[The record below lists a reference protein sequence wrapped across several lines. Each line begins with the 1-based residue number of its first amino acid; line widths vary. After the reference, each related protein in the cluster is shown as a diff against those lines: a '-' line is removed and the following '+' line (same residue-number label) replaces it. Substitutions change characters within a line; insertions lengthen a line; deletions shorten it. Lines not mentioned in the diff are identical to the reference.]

1 MMTRKMITRRKMI
14 KNTAAAAAGGALL
27 LNSPFKIL
35 GSSPEKKTRVVL
47 IRDARI
53 PDYGTDP
60 DQGIVQE
67 MLDKAIIELTG
78 VTDIKKAWKNI
89 IRPDDVVGIKT
100 NVWRYLPT
108 PKEVENALRQRVIEA
123 GVSENNIGISDR
135 GVRNMP
141 VFQNAT
147 ALINTRPMR
156 THAWSGVG
164 SLLKNPIM
172 FAQEPSAYHD
182 DSCADLAT
190 LWELPQIKGKT
201 RLNVLVMFTPL
212 FHGIGPH
219 HFNKEYVW
227 SYKGLIVSF
236 DPVAADSVGLSIIQ
250 ARRREFFGENRPLS
264 PHAKHIEYAETRHHL
279 GVADPAKIELV
290 RLGYDENILI

>member
-1 MMTRKMITRRKMI
+1 MTQKTITRRKMI
-14 KNTAAAAAGGALL
+14 RDTTTAAVGGALI
-27 LNSPFKIL
+27 LNSPFKTW

-47 IRDARI
+47 IRDERI
-53 PDYGTDP
+53 PDYGKDP
-60 DQGIVQE
+60 DQNVVQE

-78 VTDIKKAWKNI
+78 APDVSEAWKKI
-89 IRPDDVVGIKT
+89 IKPGDIVGIKT
-100 NVWRYLPT
+100 NAWSYLAT
-108 PKEVENALRQRVIEA
+108 PKEVENALKNRVLDA
-123 GVSENNIGISDR
+123 GVTDENIGIMDK
-135 GVRNMP
+135 GVRNDP
-141 VFQNAT
+141 LFQKAT

-156 THAWSGVG
+156 THAWAGVG

-172 FAQEPSAYHD
+172 FAEKPSDYHN

-227 SYKGLIVSF
+227 SYKGLVVSF
-236 DPVAADSVGLSIIQ
+236 DPVAADSVGLQIIQ
-250 ARRREFFGENRPLS
+250 ARRKAFFGEDIPLS

-279 GVADPAKIELV
+279 GVANPAKIELV
-290 RLGYDENILI
+290 KIGYKDDILV

>member
-1 MMTRKMITRRKMI
+1 MTHKMITRRKMI
-14 KNTAAAAAGGALL
+14 KNTAAAAAGSALL
-27 LNSPFKIL
+27 LNSPFQIW
-35 GSSPEKKTRVVL
+35 GSSPEKKSRVVL

-53 PDYGTDP
+53 PDYGTNPEQDV
-60 DQGIVQE
+60 VQE
-67 MLDKAIIELTG
+67 MLDKAIIKLTG
-78 VTDIKKAWKNI
+78 ATDIKKAWEKI

-100 NVWRYLPT
+100 NEWRYLPT
-108 PKEVENALRQRVIEA
+108 PKEVENILRQRVIEA
-123 GVSENNIGISDR
+123 GVPENNIGISDR

-172 FAQEPSAYHD
+172 FAENPSAYHE

-190 LWELPQIKGKT
+190 LWELPGIKGKT

-236 DPVAADSVGLSIIQ
+236 DPVAADAVGLSIIQ
-250 ARRREFFGENRPLS
+250 ARRREFFGEDRPLS

>member
-1 MMTRKMITRRKMI
+1 MI
-14 KNTAAAAAGGALL
+14 KNTAAAAAGSALL
-27 LNSPFKIL
+27 LNSPFQIW
-35 GSSPEKKTRVVL
+35 GSSPEKKSRVVL

-53 PDYGTDP
+53 PDYGTNPEQDV
-60 DQGIVQE
+60 VQE
-67 MLDKAIIELTG
+67 MLDKAIIKLTG
-78 VTDIKKAWKNI
+78 ATDIKKAWKKI
-89 IRPDDVVGIKT
+89 IRTDDVVGIKT
-100 NVWRYLPT
+100 NEWRYLPT
-108 PKEVENALRQRVIEA
+108 PKEVENILRQRVIEA
-123 GVSENNIGISDR
+123 GVPENNIGISDR

-172 FAQEPSAYHD
+172 FAENPSAYHE

-190 LWELPQIKGKT
+190 LWELPGIKGKT

-236 DPVAADSVGLSIIQ
+236 DPVAADAVGLSIIQ
-250 ARRREFFGENRPLS
+250 ARRREFFGEDRPLS

>member
-1 MMTRKMITRRKMI
+1 MTHKMITRRKMI
-14 KNTAAAAAGGALL
+14 KNTAAAAAGSALL
-27 LNSPFKIL
+27 LNSPFQIW
-35 GSSPEKKTRVVL
+35 GSSPEKKSRVVL

-53 PDYGTDP
+53 PDYGTNPEQDV
-60 DQGIVQE
+60 VQE
-67 MLDKAIIELTG
+67 MLDKAIIKLTG
-78 VTDIKKAWKNI
+78 ATDIKKAWKKI
-89 IRPDDVVGIKT
+89 IRTDDVVGIKT
-100 NVWRYLPT
+100 NEWRYLPT
-108 PKEVENALRQRVIEA
+108 PKEVENILRQRVIEA
-123 GVSENNIGISDR
+123 GVPENNIGISDR

-172 FAQEPSAYHD
+172 FAENPSAYHE

-190 LWELPQIKGKT
+190 LWELPGIKGKT

-236 DPVAADSVGLSIIQ
+236 DPVAADAVGLSIIQ
-250 ARRREFFGENRPLS
+250 ARRREFFGEDRPLS

>member
-1 MMTRKMITRRKMI
+1 
-14 KNTAAAAAGGALL
+14 LL
-27 LNSPFKIL
+27 LNSPFKIR
-35 GSSPEKKTRVVL
+35 GSSSEKKTRVVL

-60 DQGIVQE
+60 EQDVVQE
-67 MLDKAIIELTG
+67 MLDKAILELTG
-78 VTDIKKAWKNI
+78 ASDIKKAWGKI

-100 NVWRYLPT
+100 NAWRYLPT
-108 PKEVENALRQRVIEA
+108 PKEVENALRKRVIEA

-172 FAQEPSAYHD
+172 FAENPSAYHE

-190 LWELPQIKGKT
+190 LWELPGIKGKT

-236 DPVAADSVGLSIIQ
+236 DPVAADAVGLSIIQ
-250 ARRREFFGENRPLS
+250 ARRREFFGEDRPLS